1 MGVTRKTNEITPTNE
16 GNVVLLDCPGCEP
29 PVREP
34 PVHYGVNLFSHLLS
48 WFDNKKQPESQAEE
62 KGSKVRQ

>member
-16 GNVVLLDCPGCEP
+16 GNVVLLDCPGC
-29 PVREP
+29 EP